1 MIAAGFLGHALHVA
15 LDWRL
20 ARRSRALVLA
30 VGTAQLVAEALSKKM
45 ALQRQAKD
53 LKGHGKTDKKPM
65 ENDGNQWKTMEND
78 EDFESFGSM
87 LGCQL
92 RLMRLCCIV
101 PLVAA
106 SCLPDA
112 IPESARKDLVQGDE
126 HYAVGLWV
134 NNWPAGEVAVELVRI
149 IVQDSF

>member
-1 MIAAGFLGHALHVA
+1 M
-15 LDWRL
+15 
-20 ARRSRALVLA
+20 
-30 VGTAQLVAEALSKKM
+30 
-45 ALQRQAKD
+45 
-53 LKGHGKTDKKPM
+53 
-65 ENDGNQWKTMEND
+65 
-78 EDFESFGSM
+78 SFQM
-87 LGCQL
+87 

-149 IVQDSF
+149 IIQDLDVWQVVIHSKLFRAIWISARWLKSFMWLLALSTAGIS